1 MEQIR
6 QAVERA
12 RATASPAPPRLADA
26 PSLVAPQTAEVE
38 LDSAYLLSN
47 RIVSHDAADLRSR
60 AYDILRTHVLRSM
73 DQNGWRILGV
83 TSPTPGCGKTVTA
96 INLTF
101 SIARMPYRS
110 VALADLD
117 LRKADVARCLGLPI
131 RGVGLVDLV
140 QGRATLR
147 DTMTAARAG
156 NEHVRVLRSRATKG
170 SSELMASRP
179 MQDLLQDLKREYR
192 IVVLDLP
199 PVLSSDD
206 VMCVLPHIDCLLLVA
221 AVGLSKASEVEDSI
235 RHLESS
241 QIVRLVL
248 NKDTDARTNYY
259 Y

>member
-12 RATASPAPPRLADA
+12 RATASPASPQLAEA

-38 LDSAYLLSN
+38 LDAACLLAN

-60 AYDILRTHVLRSM
+60 PYDILRTHVLQSM
-73 DQNGWRILGV
+73 DRNGWKVLGV

-101 SIARMPYRS
+101 SIARMPGRY

-117 LRKADVARCLGLPI
+117 LRKPEVARCLGLQN
-131 RGVGLVDLV
+131 RGIGLADVV
-140 QGRATLR
+140 QGQTTLR
-147 DTMTAARAG
+147 DTMIVARAR
-156 NEHVRVLRSRATKG
+156 NERVRVLRSRPTKG

-179 MQDLLQDLKREYR
+179 MQDLLQDLKRGY
-192 IVVLDLP
+192 IVILDLP
-199 PVLSSDD
+199 PILCSDD

-221 AVGLSKASEVEDSI
+221 AVGLSKASEVEETI

-248 NKDTDARTNYY
+248 NKTTDATPNYY